1 MKEIIG
7 TVEYDTEK
15 ADLIYGIQ
23 DGWGLWRI
31 YRG

>member
-15 ADLIYGIQ
+15 ADLIYETQ
-23 DGWGLWRI
+23 DGWGFRI
-31 YRG
+31 S